1 MKSLFTSTIILGIF
15 SLIVLSCSDDP
26 SSIGADLIGSE
37 NLYVNTFNTQ
47 NDSTVQNSI
56 YYKEV
61 VSLGLS
67 TRIFIGIKGDIE
79 ASTLMKFDFLLDDSL
94 KNSFLNDSIT
104 VIEAEIKLYP
114 NYTYNDAQQSMDFT
128 IHKINNYWT
137 SSTYTIDSLPLLMY
151 DNQDVSSNKIFTDS
165 IYTLDI
171 DNNLVLSW
179 MKTSLDTTLEKNYG
193 IYFKPTPGS
202 GKIIGFPAYSLSD
215 TSYASLT
222 VIINKAGSYV
232 DTITGYLTS
241 DVSVISGDLPVL
253 PAGEIGIQGGLTV
266 RSKLFFN
273 ITNIPENVVINNAQL
288 IITQDTLSSVTSKSG
303 AGSMAVFG
311 IVDSTTDSVDVY
323 SSVIM
328 TKKDNIFTG
337 NITSIL
343 DKWVNKKDNQG
354 LIITTGTLTDNLELI
369 AIKGSDYSNFLERP
383 QIKVTYTSQK

>member
-241 DVSVISGDLPVL
+241 DVSVISGGLPVL